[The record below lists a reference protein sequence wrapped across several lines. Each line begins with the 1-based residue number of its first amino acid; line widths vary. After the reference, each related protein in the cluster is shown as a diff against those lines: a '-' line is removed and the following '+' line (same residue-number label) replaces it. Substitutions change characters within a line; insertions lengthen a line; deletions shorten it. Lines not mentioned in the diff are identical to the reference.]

1 MGEHEV
7 LIVRAPPFVEDF
19 FVQLTREED
28 EFNWLSYKCKG
39 CAWVWPY
46 TTMAQGH
53 PALFM
58 RLAEHLVDEHR
69 LVPVTF
75 SNTSAASKTTR
86 RS

>member
-1 MGEHEV
+1 MQ
-7 LIVRAPPFVEDF
+7 RPPFVEDM

-28 EFNWLSYKCKG
+28 EFNWLSYKCKL

-46 TTMAQGH
+46 TTAAAGH

-69 LVPVTF
+69 LLPLTF
-75 SNTSAASKTTR
+75 SNKNA
-86 RS
+86 RSRVTGR